1 MTRDETDFGSLV
13 ARIERITQF
22 PMIILSV
29 IYLAIFTIGL
39 FPRIPDEIRGAA
51 EFMDY
56 TIIAVFAAEL
66 LLRVAVADHRLAY
79 LRYHWLDVVI
89 VVIPFLRPLQF
100 LRLLRVL
107 PMLARLV
114 VALRQVMGPYRGS
127 YVVTIGILS
136 VLVSA
141 GLMTIFE
148 SESDGNIQD
157 FGDALWWAMATVTTV
172 GYGDVAPITV
182 EGRAVAVFLMVI
194 GIALFGLTTASIA
207 ALLVESTRA
216 TSEPASD
223 SGLSDRIAAMEQQVA
238 EQNRLI
244 GRLIEQSTPNSDE

>member
-1 MTRDETDFGSLV
+1 MTRDETDFGPLV
-13 ARIERITQF
+13 ARIEQITQL
-22 PMIILSV
+22 PMIGLSV
-29 IYLAIFTIGL
+29 IYFVVFAIGVA
-39 FPRIPDEIRGAA
+39 PRIPDEVRSTA

-66 LLRVAVADHRLAY
+66 LLRIAVADHRLAY
-79 LRYHWLDVVI
+79 LRHHWLDIVI
-89 VVIPFLRPLQF
+89 VVVPFLRPLQF

-127 YVVTIGILS
+127 YVLTIGIIS

-148 SESDGNIQD
+148 SESDGSIQD

-182 EGRAVAVFLMVI
+182 EGRAVAVFLMLI

-207 ALLVESTRA
+207 ALLGRIN
-216 TSEPASD
+216 ASH
-223 SGLSDRIAAMEQQVA
+223 R
-238 EQNRLI
+238 
-244 GRLIEQSTPNSDE
+244 